1 MTNKTQSEQNKSAF
15 VLPTKQTLAIA
26 RAHPTRVNGS
36 ALVLK
41 AAWTLAH
48 LQSFLKHLSEETA
61 YSAGDSAGAAR
72 RDSSRMDS
80 QRHAT
85 NLQRS
90 AGREGMAFLS
100 VGVLAAHVHSRT
112 QPYRHDTL
120 RREITSG
127 ADLTLATHPA
137 AGSRSECQIRST
149 RNLYL
154 LVVL

>member
-61 YSAGDSAGAAR
+61 YSAGDSDLLTRALARLPVPAGQVAVAPPTEALQAA
-72 RDSSRMDS
+72 
-80 QRHAT
+80 
-85 NLQRS
+85 
-90 AGREGMAFLS
+90 
-100 VGVLAAHVHSRT
+100 
-112 QPYRHDTL
+112 
-120 RREITSG
+120 
-127 ADLTLATHPA
+127 
-137 AGSRSECQIRST
+137 
-149 RNLYL
+149 
-154 LVVL
+154 

>member
-80 QRHAT
+80 QRRAT

-90 AGREGMAFLS
+90 AGREGMAFFPL
-100 VGVLAAHVHSRT
+100 VFPLLMFILVLNLIGMIPFDARSRVE
-112 QPYRHDTL
+112 R
-120 RREITSG
+120 I
-127 ADLTLATHPA
+127 
-137 AGSRSECQIRST
+137 
-149 RNLYL
+149 
-154 LVVL
+154 

>member
-72 RDSSRMDS
+72 RDRMDS

-85 NLQRS
+85 NLHRS
-90 AGREGMAFLS
+90 AGREGMAFFPLVFS
-100 VGVLAAHVHSRT
+100 LLMFILVLNLIGMIPFDARSRVE
-112 QPYRHDTL
+112 R
-120 RREITSG
+120 I
-127 ADLTLATHPA
+127 
-137 AGSRSECQIRST
+137 
-149 RNLYL
+149 
-154 LVVL
+154 